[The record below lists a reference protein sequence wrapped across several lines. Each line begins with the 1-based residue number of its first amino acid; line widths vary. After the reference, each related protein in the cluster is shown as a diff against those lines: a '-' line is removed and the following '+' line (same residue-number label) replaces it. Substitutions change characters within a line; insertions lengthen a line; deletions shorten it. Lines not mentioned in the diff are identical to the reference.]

1 MYILVSA
8 AGVVLHLKLC
18 VTNILL
24 SLGQRMDE
32 ADEMLNLLTRICH
45 DDEEPA
51 PLPQVPRGN
60 I

>member
-1 MYILVSA
+1 
-8 AGVVLHLKLC
+8 LKLC

-45 DDEEPA
+45 DEEEPA